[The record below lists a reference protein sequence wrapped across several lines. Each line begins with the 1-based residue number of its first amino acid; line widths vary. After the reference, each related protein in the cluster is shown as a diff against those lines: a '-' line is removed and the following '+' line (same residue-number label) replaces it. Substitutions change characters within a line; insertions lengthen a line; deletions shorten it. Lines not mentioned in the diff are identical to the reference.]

1 MHGAWLNYRSMT
13 ADPSLKEQKLK
24 PGTVKRIFS
33 FAKPYQVSIYVYLA
47 TVVVD
52 AALIVATPL
61 LLKKLIDD
69 GVMPKDSSVVT
80 QLAFFV
86 ALIAVADAAFNM
98 LGRYFSSR
106 IGEGLIYD
114 LRSLVFAHVQ
124 KQSIAFFTR
133 TQTGA
138 LISRINSDVIGAQQA
153 FTSTLSGLVSNV
165 VSLLLVG
172 ITMLI
177 LSWQITIFSLLM
189 LPLFL
194 IPTKWV
200 GRRLQSLTRESFTL
214 NSEMSSTMTERFNVS
229 GAMLVSLY
237 GQPLREEAG
246 FRVRARRVADI
257 GIKTAML
264 NRLFFIALTSVAAIA
279 TAIAYGIGGH
289 LAING
294 GLTVGTLLAIT
305 ALLARLYGPL
315 TALSNVR
322 IDVMT
327 SLVSFERVFEVL
339 DLEPMVK
346 DRSGAI
352 ALKSSKGKIEFK
364 NVDFS
369 YPNAQ
374 EISLASLESV
384 AKAETVTSGIVLKG
398 LTFTV
403 EPGTT
408 TALVGPSGAGKTTI
422 SALIPRL
429 YDVTGGSIKID
440 GNDIR
445 DVTLESLRNSIGVV
459 MQDAHL
465 FHETIVENLRYAKQ
479 DATQDQMQSACEAAQ
494 IWDLIKSL
502 PNGFETMVGERGH
515 RLSGGEKQ
523 RLAIARL
530 LLKSPSI
537 VILDE
542 ATAHLDS
549 ENEQLVHAALSHALK
564 GRTSIVIAHRLSTV
578 READQILVLDKG
590 VIVEQGKHDELIARG
605 GLYSELKFCHKRSIH
620 QRIATAARRPY
631 EDHRL
636 TQVIAQG
643 QQELI
648 AGGIHLLSRCNIFQF
663 LVEIGH
669 LIY

>member
-1 MHGAWLNYRSMT
+1 MHAAWMTHRSMT
-13 ADPSLKEQKLK
+13 ADPSVKAQRLK
-24 PGTVKRIFS
+24 PGTVKRIFA
-33 FAKPYQVSIYVYLA
+33 FAKPYRKSILIFLT

-52 AALIVATPL
+52 AGFIVATPL
-61 LLKKLIDD
+61 LLLRLIDD
-69 GVMPKDSSVVT
+69 GVIPKNGALVT
-80 QLAFFV
+80 ELALLV
-86 ALIAVADAAFNM
+86 GLLAIADAAVSM

-124 KQSIAFFTR
+124 RQSIAFFTR

-138 LISRINSDVIGAQQA
+138 LISRINSDVMGAQQA
-153 FTSTLSGLVSNV
+153 FTATLSGVVSNV
-165 VSLLLVG
+165 VSLVLVG
-172 ITMLI
+172 VTMLI
-177 LSWQITIFSLLM
+177 LSWQITIFSLLL

-200 GRRLQSLTRESFTL
+200 GRKLQVLTRESFDV
-214 NSEMSSTMTERFNVS
+214 NAQMSSTMTERFNVS
-229 GAMLVSLY
+229 GAMLVALY
-237 GQPLREEAG
+237 GRPASEQEY
-246 FRVRARRVADI
+246 FRSRARRVADI

-279 TAIAYGIGGH
+279 TAFAYGIGGH

-294 GLTVGTLLAIT
+294 GVTVGTLLAIT

-346 DRSGAI
+346 DREAAQTYSGRNPQ
-352 ALKSSKGKIEFK
+352 LTFT
-364 NVDFS
+364 NVSFA
-369 YPNAQ
+369 YPRAH
-374 EISLASLESV
+374 EISLASLESA
-384 AKAETVTSGIVLKG
+384 AKPETVESGEVLKN
-398 LTFTV
+398 LSFTA
-403 EPGTT
+403 EPGTL

-429 YDVTGGSIKID
+429 YDVSTGSISID
-440 GNDIR
+440 GHDIR
-445 DVTLESLRNSIGVV
+445 DLTLESLRNSIGVV

-465 FHETIVENLRYAKQ
+465 FHETIAENLRYAKT
-479 DATQDQMQSACEAAQ
+479 DATLEEMQAACEAAQ
-494 IWDLIKSL
+494 IWKLIESL
-502 PNGFETMVGERGH
+502 PNGFDTMVGERGH

-530 LLKSPSI
+530 LLKSPAL

-549 ENEQLVHAALSHALK
+549 ENESLVHAALENALK

-578 READQILVLDKG
+578 RDADQILVLENG
-590 VIVEQGKHDELIARG
+590 SIIERGKHDELVALG
-605 GLYSELKFCHKRSIH
+605 GLYADLYNR
-620 QRIATAARRPY
+620 Q
-631 EDHRL
+631 DL
-636 TQVIAQG
+636 TG
-643 QQELI
+643 
-648 AGGIHLLSRCNIFQF
+648 STN
-663 LVEIGH
+663 
-669 LIY
+669 

>member
-1 MHGAWLNYRSMT
+1 MSMHAAWMTHRSMT
-13 ADPSLKEQKLK
+13 ADPSVKEQKLK

-33 FAKPYQVSIYVYLA
+33 FARPYRTNILIYLA

-52 AALIVATPL
+52 AGLVVATPL
-61 LLKKLIDD
+61 LLKRLIDE
-69 GVMPKDSSVVT
+69 GVIPKDPSVVT
-80 QLAFFV
+80 TLAILV
-86 ALIAVADAAFNM
+86 GLLAIADAGFNM

-153 FTSTLSGLVSNV
+153 FTATLSGVVSNV
-165 VSLLLVG
+165 VSLVLVT

-177 LSWQITIFSLLM
+177 LSWQITIFSLLL
-189 LPLFL
+189 LPVFL

-200 GRRLQSLTRESFTL
+200 GRRLQSLTRESFGV
-214 NSEMSSTMTERFNVS
+214 NAEMSSTMTERFNVS
-229 GAMLVSLY
+229 GAMLVALY
-237 GQPLREEAG
+237 GEPNREREY
-246 FRVRARRVADI
+246 FRSRARRVADI
-257 GIKTAML
+257 GIKMAML

-279 TAIAYGIGGH
+279 TAFAYGIGGH
-289 LAING
+289 LAIKG
-294 GLTVGTLLAIT
+294 GVTVGTLLAIT

-346 DRSGAI
+346 SRDNAI
-352 ALKSSKGKIEFK
+352 ELKTTEPRIEFK
-364 NVDFS
+364 DVNFS
-369 YPNAQ
+369 YPRAE
-374 EISLASLESV
+374 EISLASLESA
-384 AKAETVTSGIVLKG
+384 AKAETVQSGQVLKD
-398 LTFTV
+398 LSFV
-403 EPGTT
+403 ALPGTM

-422 SALIPRL
+422 SALLPRL
-429 YDVTGGSIKID
+429 YDVTDGSISID
-440 GNDIR
+440 GHDIR
-445 DVTLESLRNSIGVV
+445 DLTLESLRDSIGVV

-465 FHETIVENLRYAKQ
+465 FHETIAENLRYAKQ
-479 DATQDQMQSACEAAQ
+479 DATEEEMMQACKSAQ
-494 IWDLIKSL
+494 IWSLIESL
-502 PNGFETMVGERGH
+502 PNGLETMVGERGH

-530 LLKSPSI
+530 LLKSPAV

-549 ENEQLVHAALSHALK
+549 ENEQLVHAALQTALK

-578 READQILVLDKG
+578 RDADQILVLEKG
-590 VIVEQGKHDELIARG
+590 AIVERGTHDELVARG
-605 GLYSELKFCHKRSIH
+605 GLYSELYNR
-620 QRIATAARRPY
+620 Q
-631 EDHRL
+631 DL
-636 TQVIAQG
+636 TG
-643 QQELI
+643 T
-648 AGGIHLLSRCNIFQF
+648 SN
-663 LVEIGH
+663 
-669 LIY
+669 

>member
-1 MHGAWLNYRSMT
+1 MSMHGAWLNYRSMT

-33 FAKPYQVSIYVYLA
+33 FAKPYQVSIYIYLA

-69 GVMPKDSSVVT
+69 GVIPKDSSVVT

-86 ALIAVADAAFNM
+86 ALIAIADAAFNM

-177 LSWQITIFSLLM
+177 LSWQITAFSLLM

-346 DRSGAI
+346 DRTGAI
-352 ALKSSKGKIEFK
+352 SLKSSRGKIEFK
-364 NVDFS
+364 NVGFS
-369 YPNAQ
+369 YPNAE

-384 AKAETVTSGIVLKG
+384 AKPETVASGKVLKG
-398 LTFTV
+398 LSFIV

-408 TALVGPSGAGKTTI
+408 TALIGPSGAGKTTI

-429 YDVTGGSIKID
+429 YDVTDGSITID

-445 DVTLESLRNSIGVV
+445 DLTLESLRNSIGVV

-465 FHETIVENLRYAKQ
+465 FHESIAENLRYAKQ
-479 DATQDQMQSACEAAQ
+479 GATQDEMQSACEAAQ
-494 IWDLIKSL
+494 IWDLVNSL

-515 RLSGGEKQ
+515 RFSGGEKQ

-549 ENEQLVHAALSHALK
+549 ENEQLVHAALSNALK

-605 GLYSELKFCHKRSIH
+605 GLYSELYNR
-620 QRIATAARRPY
+620 QDLTGAT
-631 EDHRL
+631 
-636 TQVIAQG
+636 
-643 QQELI
+643 
-648 AGGIHLLSRCNIFQF
+648 N
-663 LVEIGH
+663 
-669 LIY
+669 

>member
-1 MHGAWLNYRSMT
+1 MSMQAAWMTHRSMT
-13 ADPSLKEQKLK
+13 ADPSVKEQKLK
-24 PGTVKRIFS
+24 PGTIKRIFS
-33 FAKPYQVSIYVYLA
+33 FARPYRTNIIIYLA

-52 AALIVATPL
+52 AALVVATPL
-61 LLKKLIDD
+61 LLKRLIDD
-69 GVMPKDSSVVT
+69 GVIPKNASVVT
-80 QLAFFV
+80 SLALLV
-86 ALIAVADAAFNM
+86 GLIAIADAAFNM

-114 LRSLVFAHVQ
+114 LRSLVFSHVQ

-153 FTSTLSGLVSNV
+153 FTATLSGVVSNV
-165 VSLLLVG
+165 VSLFLVT

-177 LSWQITIFSLLM
+177 LSWQITIFSLLL
-189 LPLFL
+189 LPVFL

-200 GRRLQSLTRESFTL
+200 GRRLQSLTRESFGV
-214 NSEMSSTMTERFNVS
+214 NAEMSSTMTERFNVS
-229 GAMLVSLY
+229 GAMLVALY
-237 GQPLREEAG
+237 GEPAREREY
-246 FRVRARRVADI
+246 FRSRARRVADI
-257 GIKTAML
+257 GIKMAML

-279 TAIAYGIGGH
+279 TAFAYGIGGH
-289 LAING
+289 LAIEG
-294 GLTVGTLLAIT
+294 GVTVGTLLAIT

-346 DRSGAI
+346 NRENATV
-352 ALKSSKGKIEFK
+352 LKTSKPRIEFK
-364 NVDFS
+364 NVSFS
-369 YPNAQ
+369 YPKAE
-374 EISLASLESV
+374 EISLASLESA
-384 AKAETVTSGIVLKG
+384 AKAETVQSGQVLND
-398 LTFTV
+398 LSFV
-403 EPGTT
+403 ASPGTM

-422 SALIPRL
+422 SALLPRL
-429 YDVTGGSIKID
+429 YDVTDGAISID
-440 GNDIR
+440 GHDIR
-445 DVTLESLRNSIGVV
+445 DLTLESLRDSIGVV

-465 FHETIVENLRYAKQ
+465 FHETIAENLRYAKQ
-479 DATQDQMQSACEAAQ
+479 DATEEEMIQACKSAQ
-494 IWDLIKSL
+494 IWNLIDSL

-530 LLKSPSI
+530 LLKSPSV

-549 ENEQLVHAALSHALK
+549 ENEQLVHAALQTALK

-578 READQILVLDKG
+578 RDADQILVLEKG
-590 VIVEQGKHDELIARG
+590 SIVERGTHDELVAKG
-605 GLYSELKFCHKRSIH
+605 GLYSDLYNR
-620 QRIATAARRPY
+620 QDLTGTA
-631 EDHRL
+631 
-636 TQVIAQG
+636 
-643 QQELI
+643 
-648 AGGIHLLSRCNIFQF
+648 N
-663 LVEIGH
+663 
-669 LIY
+669 

>member
-1 MHGAWLNYRSMT
+1 MSMHAAWMTHRSMT
-13 ADPSLKEQKLK
+13 ADPSVKEQKLK

-33 FAKPYQVSIYVYLA
+33 FARPYRTNIFIYLA

-52 AALIVATPL
+52 AGLVVATPL
-61 LLKKLIDD
+61 LLKRLIDE
-69 GVMPKDSSVVT
+69 GVIPKDPSVVT
-80 QLAFFV
+80 TLAILV
-86 ALIAVADAAFNM
+86 GLLAIADAGFNM

-153 FTSTLSGLVSNV
+153 FTATLSGVVSNV
-165 VSLLLVG
+165 VSLVLVT

-177 LSWQITIFSLLM
+177 LSWQITIFSLLL
-189 LPLFL
+189 LPVFL

-200 GRRLQSLTRESFTL
+200 GRRLQSLTRESFGV
-214 NSEMSSTMTERFNVS
+214 NAEMSSTMTERFNVS
-229 GAMLVSLY
+229 GAMLVALY
-237 GQPLREEAG
+237 GEPDREREY
-246 FRVRARRVADI
+246 FRSRARRVADI
-257 GIKTAML
+257 GIKMAML

-279 TAIAYGIGGH
+279 TAFAYGIGGH
-289 LAING
+289 LAIKG
-294 GLTVGTLLAIT
+294 GVTVGTLLAIT

-346 DRSGAI
+346 SRDNAI
-352 ALKSSKGKIEFK
+352 ELKTTEPRIEFK
-364 NVDFS
+364 NVNFS
-369 YPNAQ
+369 YPRAE
-374 EISLASLESV
+374 EISLASLESA
-384 AKAETVTSGIVLKG
+384 AKVETVQSGQVLKD
-398 LTFTV
+398 LSFV
-403 EPGTT
+403 AAPGTM

-422 SALIPRL
+422 SALLPRL
-429 YDVTGGSIKID
+429 YDVTDGSISID
-440 GNDIR
+440 GHDIR
-445 DVTLESLRNSIGVV
+445 DLTLESLRDSIGVV

-465 FHETIVENLRYAKQ
+465 FHETIAENLRYAKQ
-479 DATQDQMQSACEAAQ
+479 DATEEEMMQACKSAQ
-494 IWDLIKSL
+494 IWNLIESL
-502 PNGFETMVGERGH
+502 PNGLETMVGERGH

-530 LLKSPSI
+530 LLKSPAV

-549 ENEQLVHAALSHALK
+549 ENEQLVHAALQTALK

-578 READQILVLDKG
+578 RDADQILVLEKG
-590 VIVEQGKHDELIARG
+590 AIVERGTHDELVAKG
-605 GLYSELKFCHKRSIH
+605 GLYSELYNR
-620 QRIATAARRPY
+620 Q
-631 EDHRL
+631 DL
-636 TQVIAQG
+636 TG
-643 QQELI
+643 T
-648 AGGIHLLSRCNIFQF
+648 SN
-663 LVEIGH
+663 
-669 LIY
+669 

>member
-1 MHGAWLNYRSMT
+1 MT
-13 ADPSLKEQKLK
+13 ADPSVKEQKLK

-33 FAKPYQVSIYVYLA
+33 FARPYRTNIIIYLA

-52 AALIVATPL
+52 AGLIVATPL
-61 LLKKLIDD
+61 LLKRLIDE
-69 GVMPKDSSVVT
+69 GVIPKDSSVVT
-80 QLAFFV
+80 SLAILV
-86 ALIAVADAAFNM
+86 GLIAIADAAFNM

-153 FTSTLSGLVSNV
+153 FTATLSGVVSNV
-165 VSLLLVG
+165 VSLVLVT

-177 LSWQITIFSLLM
+177 LSWQITIFSLLL
-189 LPLFL
+189 LPVFL

-200 GRRLQSLTRESFTL
+200 GRRLQSLTRESFGV
-214 NSEMSSTMTERFNVS
+214 NAEMSSTMTERFNVS
-229 GAMLVSLY
+229 GAMLVALY
-237 GQPLREEAG
+237 GEPDREREY
-246 FRVRARRVADI
+246 FRSRARRVADI
-257 GIKTAML
+257 GIKMAML

-279 TAIAYGIGGH
+279 TAFAYGIGGH
-289 LAING
+289 LAIQG
-294 GLTVGTLLAIT
+294 GVTVGTLLAIT

-346 DRSGAI
+346 NRDNAVV
-352 ALKSSKGKIEFK
+352 LKTTEPKIEFK
-364 NVDFS
+364 NVNFS
-369 YPNAQ
+369 YPRAE
-374 EISLASLESV
+374 EISLASLESA
-384 AKAETVTSGIVLKG
+384 AKAETVQSGQVLRD
-398 LTFTV
+398 LSFV
-403 EPGTT
+403 AAPGTM

-422 SALIPRL
+422 SALLPRL
-429 YDVTGGSIKID
+429 YDVTEGSISID
-440 GNDIR
+440 GHDIR
-445 DVTLESLRNSIGVV
+445 DLTLESLRDSIGVV

-465 FHETIVENLRYAKQ
+465 FHETIAENLRYAKQ
-479 DATQDQMQSACEAAQ
+479 DATEEEMIQACKSAQ
-494 IWDLIKSL
+494 IWTLIDSL
-502 PNGFETMVGERGH
+502 PNRFETMVGERGH

-530 LLKSPSI
+530 LLKSPSV

-549 ENEQLVHAALSHALK
+549 ENEQLVHAALQTALK

-578 READQILVLDKG
+578 RDADQILVLEKG
-590 VIVEQGKHDELIARG
+590 SIVERGTHDELVAQG
-605 GLYSELKFCHKRSIH
+605 GLYSELYNR
-620 QRIATAARRPY
+620 QDLTGAA
-631 EDHRL
+631 
-636 TQVIAQG
+636 
-643 QQELI
+643 
-648 AGGIHLLSRCNIFQF
+648 N
-663 LVEIGH
+663 
-669 LIY
+669 

>member
-1 MHGAWLNYRSMT
+1 MHAAWMTHRSMT
-13 ADPSLKEQKLK
+13 ADPSVKEQKLK

-33 FAKPYQVSIYVYLA
+33 FARPYRTNIIIYLA

-52 AALIVATPL
+52 AALVVATPL
-61 LLKKLIDD
+61 LLKRLIDD
-69 GVMPKDSSVVT
+69 GVIPKNASVVT
-80 QLAFFV
+80 SLALLV
-86 ALIAVADAAFNM
+86 GLIAIADAGFNM

-114 LRSLVFAHVQ
+114 LRSLVFSHVQ

-153 FTSTLSGLVSNV
+153 FTATLSGVVSNV
-165 VSLLLVG
+165 VSLFLVT

-177 LSWQITIFSLLM
+177 LSWQITIFSLLL
-189 LPLFL
+189 LPVFL

-200 GRRLQSLTRESFTL
+200 GRRLQSLTRESFGV
-214 NSEMSSTMTERFNVS
+214 NAEMSSTMTERFNVS
-229 GAMLVSLY
+229 GAMLVALY
-237 GQPLREEAG
+237 GEPAREREY
-246 FRVRARRVADI
+246 FRSRARRVADI
-257 GIKTAML
+257 GIKMAML

-279 TAIAYGIGGH
+279 TAFAYGIGGH
-289 LAING
+289 LAIEG
-294 GLTVGTLLAIT
+294 GVTVGTLLAIT

-339 DLEPMVK
+339 DLEPMVNN
-346 DRSGAI
+346 RENATV
-352 ALKSSKGKIEFK
+352 LKTSKPRLEFK
-364 NVDFS
+364 NVSFS
-369 YPNAQ
+369 YPKAE
-374 EISLASLESV
+374 EISLASLESA
-384 AKAETVTSGIVLKG
+384 AKAETVQSGQVLKD
-398 LTFTV
+398 LSFV
-403 EPGTT
+403 AEPGTM

-422 SALIPRL
+422 SALLPRL
-429 YDVTGGSIKID
+429 YDVTDGAISID
-440 GNDIR
+440 GHDIR
-445 DVTLESLRNSIGVV
+445 DLTLESLRDSIGVV

-465 FHETIVENLRYAKQ
+465 FHETIAENLRYAKQ
-479 DATQDQMQSACEAAQ
+479 DATEEEMIQACKSAQ
-494 IWDLIKSL
+494 IWNLIDSL

-530 LLKSPSI
+530 LLKSPSV

-549 ENEQLVHAALSHALK
+549 ENEQLVHAALQSALK

-578 READQILVLDKG
+578 RDADQILVLEKG
-590 VIVEQGKHDELIARG
+590 SIVEHGTHDELVAKG
-605 GLYSELKFCHKRSIH
+605 GLYSDLYNR
-620 QRIATAARRPY
+620 QDLTGAA
-631 EDHRL
+631 
-636 TQVIAQG
+636 
-643 QQELI
+643 
-648 AGGIHLLSRCNIFQF
+648 N
-663 LVEIGH
+663 
-669 LIY
+669 

>member
-1 MHGAWLNYRSMT
+1 MSMHAAWMTHRSMT
-13 ADPSLKEQKLK
+13 ADPSVKEQKLK

-33 FAKPYQVSIYVYLA
+33 FARPYRSNIIIYLA

-52 AALIVATPL
+52 AGLVVATPL
-61 LLKKLIDD
+61 LLKRLIDD
-69 GVMPKDSSVVT
+69 GVIPKDASVVT
-80 QLAFFV
+80 NLAILV
-86 ALIAVADAAFNM
+86 GLIAIADAGFNM

-114 LRSLVFAHVQ
+114 LRSLVFSHVQ

-153 FTSTLSGLVSNV
+153 FTATLSGVVSNV
-165 VSLLLVG
+165 VSLFLVT

-177 LSWQITIFSLLM
+177 LSWQITIFSLLL
-189 LPLFL
+189 LPVFL

-200 GRRLQSLTRESFTL
+200 GRRLQSLTRESFGV
-214 NSEMSSTMTERFNVS
+214 NAEMSSTMTERFNVS
-229 GAMLVSLY
+229 GAMLVALY
-237 GQPLREEAG
+237 GEPAREREY
-246 FRVRARRVADI
+246 FRSRARRVADI
-257 GIKTAML
+257 GIKMAML

-279 TAIAYGIGGH
+279 TAFAYGIGGH
-289 LAING
+289 LAIQG
-294 GLTVGTLLAIT
+294 GVTVGTLLAIT

-346 DRSGAI
+346 NRENAKV
-352 ALKSSKGKIEFK
+352 LQTTQPRIEFK
-364 NVDFS
+364 NVNFS
-369 YPNAQ
+369 YPRAE
-374 EISLASLESV
+374 EISLASLESA
-384 AKAETVTSGIVLKG
+384 AKAETVQSGQVLNN
-398 LTFTV
+398 LSFV
-403 EPGTT
+403 AAPGTM

-422 SALIPRL
+422 SALLPRL
-429 YDVTGGSIKID
+429 YDVTDGAISID
-440 GNDIR
+440 GHDIR
-445 DVTLESLRNSIGVV
+445 DLTLESLRDSIGVV

-465 FHETIVENLRYAKQ
+465 FHETIAENLRYAKQ
-479 DATQDQMQSACEAAQ
+479 DATEEEMIQACKSAQ
-494 IWDLIKSL
+494 IWSLIDSL
-502 PNGFETMVGERGH
+502 PNRFETMVGERGH

-530 LLKSPSI
+530 LLKSPSV

-549 ENEQLVHAALSHALK
+549 ENEQLVHAALQTALK

-578 READQILVLDKG
+578 RDADQILVLEKG
-590 VIVEQGKHDELIARG
+590 SIVERGTHDELVAKG
-605 GLYSELKFCHKRSIH
+605 GLYSDLYNR
-620 QRIATAARRPY
+620 QDLTGAA
-631 EDHRL
+631 
-636 TQVIAQG
+636 
-643 QQELI
+643 
-648 AGGIHLLSRCNIFQF
+648 N
-663 LVEIGH
+663 
-669 LIY
+669 